1 MAESVNIYD
10 AKTGF
15 SRLVARAE
23 AGETI
28 TISRNGRAVAR
39 LIPAVPDRRERMPG
53 AWRDRVVI
61 ADDFDSFTAD
71 DEHDWYGA

>member
-1 MAESVNIYD
+1 MNIYD

-28 TISRNGRAVAR
+28 AISRNGRAVAR
-39 LIPAVPDRRERMPG
+39 LVPASADRRPRIPG

-61 ADDFDSFTAD
+61 AEDFDSFPAD
-71 DEHDWYGA
+71 DERDWYGA